1 MNLKA
6 STDEWTRVKRNLEKV
21 DAQLARAKDE
31 EDFQTVGFLC
41 RETLIS
47 LAQANYNPKIHKSR
61 DGVIPSSTDVK
72 RMLEAYITTE
82 LRGPENEEQ
91 RRFAKNAV
99 SLAHNVTHKRSAK
112 RQDAERCIEAT
123 KSVVNQIAIQAGE
136 YSSDNHPVEIEAP
149 SGVQVELSQ
158 RLIHAEALEHLYSL
172 VVKVSNRDSF
182 TVDRFKLDLKFPDLD
197 RIPLRW
203 IPLIPSDP
211 ESESGA
217 SLVEVNAQDPAVMI
231 SRERYAIRAVYRS
244 EDILFPQDQID
255 LEEAF
260 GLSYR
265 INTSI
270 YSNMEDIPPISWT
283 LYADN
288 RKPSQGT
295 VQFYELS
302 QF

>member
-1 MNLKA
+1 METKKALKEEFY
-6 STDEWTRVKRNLEKV
+6 TGEVCLLTRSP
-21 DAQLARAKDE
+21 LAD
-31 EDFQTVGFLC
+31 D
-41 RETLIS
+41 
-47 LAQANYNPKIHKSR
+47 PKIHKSR
-61 DGVIPSSTDVK
+61 DGVIPSPDDAR
-72 RMLEAYITTE
+72 RMLEAYITTK
-82 LRGPENEEQ
+82 LRGSTKEEA

-99 SLAHNVTHKRSAK
+99 SLANNVTHKRSAE

-123 KSVVNQIAIQAGE
+123 KSVVNQIAILAGE
-136 YSSDNHPVEIEAP
+136 YSSGNHLVEIETP

-158 RLIHAEALEHLYSL
+158 RLVHAEALEHLYSL
-172 VVKVSNRDSF
+172 VVKVSNRNPF
-182 TVDRFKLDLKFPDLD
+182 TVDSFKLDLKFPDLD

-203 IPLIPSDP
+203 IPLIPPVP
-211 ESESGA
+211 ELESGA
-217 SLVEVNAQDPAVMI
+217 SFVEVNPQDQAVMI

-265 INTSI
+265 INTFI

-283 LYADN
+283 LYAHN
-288 RKPSQGT
+288 LKPSQGT